1 MHQPHA
7 IRLIALLVLIP
18 ALVAPWWLA
27 STADSDDTSWAR
39 ISRDGTLRVG
49 TALEAPYVYLDDAG
63 RLTGLEVETVEHIAA
78 ELGITRI
85 DWQQTAFDSL
95 IPDLL
100 AGRFDM
106 IAAGL
111 FVTPQR
117 AALLA
122 FSEPTFHVGPTLL
135 VGIGNPHRLNSY
147 ADLAA
152 QAELKVAVLHGAVE
166 AELLRAC
173 GVADR
178 QIIVV
183 PDALTGRVAVE
194 TGLTAALALS
204 QPSVNRMVADQRLGK
219 LEIAAPF
226 QAPRHNGLGYIG
238 FGAMAFRPGDREL
251 LARWNRQLAGFVGG
265 AAHRELLIAFGF
277 GADALP
283 GSTTTA
289 EILGRMAR

>member
-117 AALLA
+117 ASLLA

-166 AELLRAC
+166 TELLRAC

-238 FGAMAFRPGDREL
+238 FGAMAFRPGDHEL

-265 AAHRELLIAFGF
+265 ATHRELLIAFGF

-283 GSTTTA
+283 DSTTTA

>member
-63 RLTGLEVETVEHIAA
+63 RLTGLEVETVKHIAA

-152 QAELKVAVLHGAVE
+152 QAELKVAVLQGAVE

-265 AAHRELLIAFGF
+265 TTHRELLIAFGF

-283 GSTTTA
+283 DSTTTA